1 MKWIIVLD
9 YRYIKLN
16 QVIKLHVHI
25 FMGIKKSL
33 SLSFSLSLKN
43 YENQLIKPF
52 TEVANYQFIIYI
64 SIIILLRNIQLY
76 TLFYNILG
84 MLFAHRLQ
92 LQYDQLSLVIQYFTS
107 RGFAV
112 LNVNYRGS
120 YGFGTAYRNKLKS
133 K

>member
-1 MKWIIVLD
+1 
-9 YRYIKLN
+9 
-16 QVIKLHVHI
+16 
-25 FMGIKKSL
+25 MGKKSL

-92 LQYDQLSLVIQYFTS
+92 LQYDQPCHPILYKSRLRCPECQLQRKLWIWYSIQKQTEIQ
-107 RGFAV
+107 
-112 LNVNYRGS
+112 VN
-120 YGFGTAYRNKLKS
+120 
-133 K
+133 

>member
-9 YRYIKLN
+9 HRYVKLN
-16 QVIKLHVHI
+16 QLIKLHVHI
-25 FMGIKKSL
+25 YGKKSL
-33 SLSFSLSLKN
+33 SLFLSPYPLIIMKI
-43 YENQLIKPF
+43 QLIKPF

-92 LQYDQLSLVIQYFTS
+92 LQYNQPCHPILYKSRLRCPKCQLQRKLWIWYSIQEQTEIQ
-107 RGFAV
+107 
-112 LNVNYRGS
+112 VN
-120 YGFGTAYRNKLKS
+120 
-133 K
+133 